1 MKVLVIY
8 SHTYHEQSYAGKAIL
23 EVLKAQPNVEI
34 RNLEELY
41 PDLNKIDIATEQE
54 ALVGA
59 DVIIFHHP
67 VFWFSLWHGRR

>member
-23 EVLKAQPNVEI
+23 EVLKALPNVEI

-41 PDLNKIDIATEQE
+41 PDLNKIDIAAEQE
-54 ALVGA
+54 AQMSSSSTIPSSGSACQL
-59 DVIIFHHP
+59 
-67 VFWFSLWHGRR
+67 R